1 MDYITNNESILRLS
15 AFFFFLL
22 FIFIIES
29 IFPIY
34 RRSIKTYKR
43 WLINFTF
50 VFLNT
55 LALRFLFPVL
65 AASFAGIC
73 SQYNIGFLN
82 YFNIPIWIALILA
95 FLCLDLGIWLQHLLF
110 HHISFLWRFHKIHH
124 SDEEVDFT
132 TGVRFHPLEIIIS
145 MIYKLILLAIIGP
158 PVALVIIFEIVLN
171 ASSIFNHGNIKI
183 SKSFDIALRILIVTP
198 NMHRI
203 HHSEEEKETNS
214 NYGFNLSVWDK
225 LFGTYNKRSKKRD
238 NIIIG
243 LKELNNK
250 NKSLFFLI
258 FSPFKI
264 SKD

>member
-22 FIFIIES
+22 FIFILES

-95 FLCLDLGIWLQHLLF
+95 FLLLDLGIWFQHLLF

-183 SKSFDIALRILIVTP
+183 SKSFDIALRKLIVTP

-203 HHSEEEKETNS
+203 HHSAEEKETNS

>member
-1 MDYITNNESILRLS
+1 MDYITNNEYILRLS

-50 VFLNT
+50 VLLNT

-65 AASFAGIC
+65 AVSFAGIC

-95 FLCLDLGIWLQHLLF
+95 FLLLDLGIWLQHLLF

-145 MIYKLILLAIIGP
+145 MIYKLILIAVIGP

-183 SKSFDIALRILIVTP
+183 SKSFDIALRKLIVTP

>member
-50 VFLNT
+50 AFLNT

-65 AASFAGIC
+65 AVSFSGIC

-95 FLCLDLGIWLQHLLF
+95 FLLLDLGIWFQHLLF

>member
-1 MDYITNNESILRLS
+1 MDYITNNEPILRLS

-22 FIFIIES
+22 FIFTMES

-50 VFLNT
+50 VFINT
-55 LALRFLFPVL
+55 LALRLVFPIL
-65 AASFAGIC
+65 AVSFAAIC
-73 SQYNIGFLN
+73 SQYNIGILN
-82 YFNIPIWIALILA
+82 YFNVSIWSAFILA
-95 FLCLDLGIWLQHLLF
+95 FVLLDFGIWIQHLLF

-145 MIYKLILLAIIGP
+145 MVYKLILIAVIGP
-158 PVALVIIFEIVLN
+158 SVSLVIVFEIVLN

-183 SKSFDIALRILIVTP
+183 SKSFDIFLRKLIVTP

-203 HHSEEEKETNS
+203 HHSEEERETNS
-214 NYGFNLSVWDK
+214 NYGFNLSIWDK
-225 LFGTYNKRSKKRD
+225 LFRTYKVNSKNRD
-238 NIIIG
+238 NIITG

-250 NKSLFFLI
+250 KKSLYFLLL
-258 FSPFKI
+258 SPFKTN
-264 SKD
+264 KE

>member
-1 MDYITNNESILRLS
+1 MS
-15 AFFFFLL
+15 
-22 FIFIIES
+22 
-29 IFPIY
+29 P
-34 RRSIKTYKR
+34 
-43 WLINFTF
+43 
-50 VFLNT
+50 
-55 LALRFLFPVL
+55 
-65 AASFAGIC
+65 
-73 SQYNIGFLN
+73 
-82 YFNIPIWIALILA
+82 
-95 FLCLDLGIWLQHLLF
+95 
-110 HHISFLWRFHKIHH
+110 
-124 SDEEVDFT
+124 
-132 TGVRFHPLEIIIS
+132 HPLEIIIS
-145 MIYKLILLAIIGP
+145 MIYKLILIAVIGP
-158 PVALVIIFEIVLN
+158 PVALVIIFEIALN

-183 SKSFDIALRILIVTP
+183 SESFDIALRKLIVTP

-214 NYGFNLSVWDK
+214 NYGFNFSVWDK

>member
-34 RRSIKTYKR
+34 KRSIKTYKR

-50 VFLNT
+50 VLLNT

-65 AASFAGIC
+65 AVSFAGIC

-95 FLCLDLGIWLQHLLF
+95 FLLLDLGIWFQHLLF

-171 ASSIFNHGNIKI
+171 ASSIFSHGNIKI
-183 SKSFDIALRILIVTP
+183 SKSFDIALRTLIVTP

>member
-34 RRSIKTYKR
+34 KRSIKTYKR

-95 FLCLDLGIWLQHLLF
+95 FLLLDLGIWLQHLLF

-183 SKSFDIALRILIVTP
+183 SKSFDIALRKLIVTP

-203 HHSEEEKETNS
+203 HHSAEEKETNS

>member
-1 MDYITNNESILRLS
+1 MDYITNNEAELRVG
-15 AFFFFLL
+15 AFCFFLIL
-22 FIFIIES
+22 IFIIEL
-29 IFPIY
+29 IFPIFK
-34 RRSIKTYKR
+34 RSAQTYKR
-43 WLINFTF
+43 WFTNFTF
-50 VFLNT
+50 VILNT
-55 LALRFLFPVL
+55 LVLRFFFPVL
-65 AASFAGIC
+65 AASFAVIC
-73 SQYNIGFLN
+73 DQYNIGLFNYYNVSLLISMAASFL
-82 YFNIPIWIALILA
+82 L
-95 FLCLDLGIWLQHLLF
+95 LDLGIWIQHLLF
-110 HHISFLWRFHKIHH
+110 HRSNFLWRFHKIHH

-145 MIYKLILLAIIGP
+145 MIYKLILIAVIGP

-183 SKSFDIALRILIVTP
+183 SKSFDIALRKLIVTP

>member
-15 AFFFFLL
+15 SFFFFLL

-34 RRSIKTYKR
+34 KRSIKTYKR

-82 YFNIPIWIALILA
+82 YFNISIWIALILA
-95 FLCLDLGIWLQHLLF
+95 FLLLDLGIWIQHLLF
-110 HHISFLWRFHKIHH
+110 HHISFLWRLHKIHH

-145 MIYKLILLAIIGP
+145 MIYKLILIAVIGP

-183 SKSFDIALRILIVTP
+183 SKSFDIALRKLIVTP

-214 NYGFNLSVWDK
+214 NYGFNFSVWDK

>member
-34 RRSIKTYKR
+34 KRSIKTYKR

-50 VFLNT
+50 VLLNT

-65 AASFAGIC
+65 AVSFAGIC

-95 FLCLDLGIWLQHLLF
+95 FLFLDLGIWLQHLLF

-183 SKSFDIALRILIVTP
+183 SKSFDIALRKLIVTP

-203 HHSEEEKETNS
+203 HHSAEEKETNS

>member
-1 MDYITNNESILRLS
+1 
-15 AFFFFLL
+15 
-22 FIFIIES
+22 
-29 IFPIY
+29 
-34 RRSIKTYKR
+34 
-43 WLINFTF
+43 
-50 VFLNT
+50 
-55 LALRFLFPVL
+55 
-65 AASFAGIC
+65 
-73 SQYNIGFLN
+73 
-82 YFNIPIWIALILA
+82 
-95 FLCLDLGIWLQHLLF
+95 
-110 HHISFLWRFHKIHH
+110 
-124 SDEEVDFT
+124 
-132 TGVRFHPLEIIIS
+132 
-145 MIYKLILLAIIGP
+145 MIYKFILLAIIGP

-183 SKSFDIALRILIVTP
+183 SKSFDIALRKLIVTP

-203 HHSEEEKETNS
+203 HHSAEEKETNS

-225 LFGTYNKRSKKRD
+225 LFGTYNKRPKKRD

>member
-1 MDYITNNESILRLS
+1 MDYIINNESILRLS

-95 FLCLDLGIWLQHLLF
+95 FLLLDLGIWLQHLLF

-145 MIYKLILLAIIGP
+145 MIYKFILLAVIGP

-183 SKSFDIALRILIVTP
+183 SKSFDIALRKLIVTP

-203 HHSEEEKETNS
+203 HHSAEEKETNS

>member
-15 AFFFFLL
+15 AFLL
-22 FIFIIES
+22 FLFLVFIMEL

-34 RRSIKTYKR
+34 TRSLKTYKR
-43 WLINFTF
+43 WFINFTF
-50 VFLNT
+50 VFINT
-55 LALRFLFPVL
+55 LTLRFFFPIL
-65 AASFAGIC
+65 AASFAVIC
-73 SQYNIGFLN
+73 NEYNIGL
-82 YFNIPIWIALILA
+82 FNFFNVPTWASMILA
-95 FLCLDLGIWLQHLLF
+95 FLLLDLGIWVQHLLF
-110 HHISFLWRFHKIHH
+110 HRISFFWRFHKVHH
-124 SDEEVDFT
+124 SDEEMDFS

-145 MIYKLILLAIIGP
+145 MIYKLILIIAIGP
-158 PVALVIIFEIVLN
+158 SVALVIIFEIMLN

-183 SKSFDIALRILIVTP
+183 SKKVDNALRKLIVTP

-225 LFGTYNKRSKKRD
+225 LFGTYNMLPIKKD

-243 LKELNNK
+243 LRELNNK
-250 NKSLFFLI
+250 RKSLLFLLLA
-258 FSPFKI
+258 PFKL

>member
-34 RRSIKTYKR
+34 KRSIKTYKR

-50 VFLNT
+50 VLLNT

-65 AASFAGIC
+65 AVSFAGIC

-95 FLCLDLGIWLQHLLF
+95 FLLLDLGIWLQHLLF

-145 MIYKLILLAIIGP
+145 MIYKLILIAVIGP

-183 SKSFDIALRILIVTP
+183 SKSFDIALRKLIVTP

-203 HHSEEEKETNS
+203 HHSAEEKETNS

>member
-1 MDYITNNESILRLS
+1 MDYIINNESILRLS

-34 RRSIKTYKR
+34 KRSIKTYKR

-95 FLCLDLGIWLQHLLF
+95 FLLLDLGIWLQHLLF

-145 MIYKLILLAIIGP
+145 MIYKFILLAVIGP

-183 SKSFDIALRILIVTP
+183 SKSFDIALRKLIVTP

-203 HHSEEEKETNS
+203 HHSAEEKETNS